1 MAPPRAERQ
10 RCRAQR
16 VEADRIES
24 YADDLLHT
32 ARPETGSVV
41 FVGQERSRWPD
52 VRRDTTILKACVA
65 DEPVASVR
73 LRYDFG
79 TAPETEARRMSEQE
93 LEAAALKLPSHE
105 RARLA
110 EVLIASLDEE
120 DEIARAWADEA
131 ERRYEELRTG
141 AVEAVPAEDVIS
153 RIRSRLG

>member
-1 MAPPRAERQ
+1 
-10 RCRAQR
+10 
-16 VEADRIES
+16 
-24 YADDLLHT
+24 
-32 ARPETGSVV
+32 
-41 FVGQERSRWPD
+41 
-52 VRRDTTILKACVA
+52 
-65 DEPVASVR
+65 
-73 LRYDFG
+73 
-79 TAPETEARRMSEQE
+79 MSEQE

-141 AVEAVPAEDVIS
+141 AVEAVPVEDVIS